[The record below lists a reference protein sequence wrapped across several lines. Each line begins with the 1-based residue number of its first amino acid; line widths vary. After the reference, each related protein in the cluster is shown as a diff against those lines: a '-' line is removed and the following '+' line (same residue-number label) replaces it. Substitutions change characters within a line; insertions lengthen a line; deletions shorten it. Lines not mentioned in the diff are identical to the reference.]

1 MRVTMAAWAFGL
13 CFGAVVAVRIAH
25 ETHLQAFYLKGL
37 GMDPKT
43 VGSMWTLYFFWVG
56 ACEPIMGVV
65 IDALR
70 DRGVYPSTI
79 IIVLTPIWTYQ
90 FLALFTPSS
99 PDPWRL
105 LAVLLPFGWM
115 QATMLMLT
123 TTLFQS
129 SFPAGVARQAAS
141 TPRQLLAIIGLLVGM
156 VSPPL
161 LSSDWTTTHAMART
175 LAVGAGSGLMLGA
188 LLLRSLQSTLD
199 ALEPEAAPAAQR
211 KPQGPAAVAPKVGHV
226 QRLLEIVGVFSHPTF
241 RYMLLMSA
249 ISQHGNALFST
260 SLQAFLHNVA
270 KVRSPTPPFLCS
282 GGAIAGFLKSIP
294 HFQGWDMTHQGCL
307 VSPISVKW
315 QKGLV
320 PISFYLANLAMAP
333 LVSRLSKQWGAQRTL
348 ATEYRVYA
356 CILFLSPLMVML
368 VEGSSYSTEI
378 TSLLV
383 MIATAI
389 LLGCAAAGLSL
400 LPDVVIS
407 KYVDEDAIEKKRSR
421 AGAFFGARQVA
432 NRAGSALASGVSGL
446 VLSGVGF
453 SATQDTPAPL
463 VSQGISFICFIVPA
477 LCYLVSSEIGYRTMA
492 PFLREKA
499 D

>member
-1 MRVTMAAWAFGL
+1 M
-13 CFGAVVAVRIAH
+13 
-25 ETHLQAFYLKGL
+25 
-37 GMDPKT
+37 
-43 VGSMWTLYFFWVG
+43 
-56 ACEPIMGVV
+56 
-65 IDALR
+65 
-70 DRGVYPSTI
+70 
-79 IIVLTPIWTYQ
+79 IIVITPIWTYQ

-211 KPQGPAAVAPKVGHV
+211 KPQGPAAVAPKYQKPEGPAAVAPKVSCSYSFQHDDAVGHV

-282 GGAIAGFLKSIP
+282 GGAIAGFLKS
-294 HFQGWDMTHQGCL
+294 GCL

-356 CILFLSPLMVML
+356 CILFLSPLMVGYL
-368 VEGSSYSTEI
+368 
-378 TSLLV
+378 
-383 MIATAI
+383 AH
-389 LLGCAAAGLSL
+389 
-400 LPDVVIS
+400 
-407 KYVDEDAIEKKRSR
+407 KK
-421 AGAFFGARQVA
+421 
-432 NRAGSALASGVSGL
+432 LH
-446 VLSGVGF
+446 
-453 SATQDTPAPL
+453 PP
-463 VSQGISFICFIVPA
+463 
-477 LCYLVSSEIGYRTMA
+477 
-492 PFLREKA
+492 
-499 D
+499 